1 MSKKICIVGGAGF
14 IGHNIAKKLSHK
26 GYVVLIIDSLA
37 VNNYNSLIS
46 DNIPNPKLS
55 KFILDERMEI
65 MKNDKNIKLL
75 YHDARD
81 YHLLSK
87 TISDFHPNIL
97 IQLAA
102 VSHANRSNKDPFSTF
117 DNSLRTLEN
126 SLDVCKNFIEHFIYF
141 SSSMVYGNFNKS
153 IVDEETKCDPI
164 GIYGALKLAGEI
176 IVKSYGNVFDLPYT
190 IVRPSALYGE
200 RCVSRRVGQIFI
212 ENVLTN
218 KPIVIKGDGSEELD
232 FTYIDDLVNGIHLT
246 IENEKSKFQTFNMTY
261 GKSNSVKNLVQIL
274 KDNINKKI
282 NIEFQDKEP
291 FTPKRGTLNISKARD
306 LLGFNPLNSL
316 EIGYP
321 KYISWYNNI
330 WEKFQKSNYFDN

>member
-1 MSKKICIVGGAGF
+1 MSKKVCIVGGAGF
-14 IGHNIAKKLSHK
+14 IGHNIAKNLSKL
-26 GYVVLIIDSLA
+26 GYKILIIDSLA

-65 MKNDKNIKLL
+65 LKNDKNIEIL

-81 YHLLSK
+81 YHLLSR
-87 TISDFHPNIL
+87 TISDFHPKVL

-126 SLDVCKNFIEHFIYF
+126 ALDASKNFIEHFIYF
-141 SSSMVYGNFNKS
+141 SSSMVYGNFKKDK
-153 IVDEETKCDPI
+153 VDEDTICEPI

-176 IVKSYGNVFDLPYT
+176 IVKSYGNVFNLPYT

-212 ENVLTN
+212 ENALTD
-218 KPIVIKGDGSEELD
+218 KPINIKGDGSEELD
-232 FTYIDDLVNGIHLT
+232 FTYIEDLVEGIRLI
-246 IENEKSKFQTFNMTY
+246 IENKKSINQVFNLTY
-261 GKSNSVKNLVQIL
+261 GSSNSINALSEILIDNFSNL
-274 KDNINKKI
+274 KI
-282 NIEFQDKEP
+282 NFTEKEP
-291 FTPKRGTLNISKARD
+291 FTPKRGTLDITKAKT
-306 LLGFNPLNSL
+306 LLGYNPSNP
-316 EIGYP
+316 IHTAYP
-321 KYISWYNNI
+321 KYIEWYKELWKNFNI
-330 WEKFQKSNYFDN
+330 L